1 MRRFKRSLAYLVP
14 GLLLL
19 GGLSGWAG
27 RLVKSVP
34 AAQEEPHK
42 PPEEDPTSPADYLWQ
57 VPKPELIKDEPLA
70 GHGPGRAA
78 AADAEGRCPGRQ
90 SDHQGQV

>member
-1 MRRFKRSLAYLVP
+1 MRRLKRSLAYLVP

-27 RLVKSVP
+27 SLVGSVP

-42 PPEEDPTSPADYLWQ
+42 PPEEDPTSPAYYLWQ
-57 VPKPELIKDEPLA
+57 VPKPDLISDEPLQVTVPA
-70 GHGPGRAA
+70 GLQP
-78 AADAEGRCPGRQ
+78 
-90 SDHQGQV
+90 